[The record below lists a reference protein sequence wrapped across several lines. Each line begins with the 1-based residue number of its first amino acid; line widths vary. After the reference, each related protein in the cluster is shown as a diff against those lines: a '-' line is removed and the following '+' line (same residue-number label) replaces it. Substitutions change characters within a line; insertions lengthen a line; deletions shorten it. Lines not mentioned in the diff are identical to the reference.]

1 MSALLG
7 LCVAAAVVVAGGAV
21 RPLAGARPLTR
32 RRGQPRRHG
41 VGLAATTR
49 VVGVVEVIEVVVV
62 GVVVGLAAAVVGPV
76 LAAIGICMAMLGRRW
91 NALRAAARRRRRID
105 AAYPDA
111 LDLVVL
117 AVRAGFL
124 PAAAVAATT
133 PHLPS
138 ELRSAFAAV
147 SVRVADGDRFG
158 DALAALDDLGPVARP
173 LIDTFAAA
181 DRYGLA
187 LAPVLE
193 RLALDARQQ
202 RRRAADALARQ
213 LPVRLSLPLVL
224 CTLPSFVLL
233 AIVPLLLGAF
243 SSLHTP

>member
-7 LCVAAAVVVAGGAV
+7 LCVAAAIVVAGGAV
-21 RPLAGARPLTR
+21 RPLAGTRPLTPLR
-32 RRGQPRRHG
+32 RRQPRSPS
-41 VGLAATTR
+41 VGLATNTR
-49 VVGVVEVIEVVVV
+49 VVEVVVV
-62 GVVVGLAAAVVGPV
+62 VIVVGLAAAAAGPV
-76 LAAIGICMAMLGRRW
+76 LAATGICLAMLGRRRS
-91 NALRAAARRRRRID
+91 ALRAVARRRRRID

-117 AVRAGFL
+117 AVRSGFL

-133 PHLPS
+133 PHLPA

-147 SVRVADGDRFG
+147 SARVADGDRFG
-158 DALAALDDLGPVARP
+158 EALAALDELGPVARP

-202 RRRAADALARQ
+202 RRRAADAFARQ